1 MMRLKH
7 LITLCYCGPMRILL
21 PALALAL
28 ALTTTSHAQ
37 LQRLLPSNGKLGQAY
52 GQQHP
57 YPLVQI
63 NKDVLRLAPGG
74 VIVDQ
79 NNRFI
84 VHGALPAQAAVLYVV
99 DSVGQISRIIL
110 LTPEE
115 QARLEQAGKR

>member
-1 MMRLKH
+1 MWRWAWA
-7 LITLCYCGPMRILL
+7 GV
-21 PALALAL
+21 LALAMVT
-28 ALTTTSHAQ
+28 ASHAQ
-37 LQRLLPSNGKLGQAY
+37 LPRPLPDNGKLGQAY
-52 GQQHP
+52 GQQHQ

-63 NKDVLRLAPGG
+63 NKEVLRLAPGG

-99 DSVGQISRIIL
+99 DNRGEISRIIL

-115 QARLEQAGKR
+115 LTRLEQAGKR